1 MKIRIAG
8 TALALA
14 FTAACGGGEN
24 ASSGQAAAADS
35 APPAADGGMAGMEGM
50 PGMGGGQQDDMTAQ
64 MQAHMQSMRGA
75 SGDSLVAMLPMHR
88 QMAAN
93 MLARMNREMSQMN
106 MPADAAWTA
115 TADSVRQDL
124 TRMPEMDASEAQALM
139 PQHEARLSRL
149 MEMHRSMMGEMKM

>member
-1 MKIRIAG
+1 MKIR
-8 TALALA
+8 TAATWLVLAV
-14 FTAACGGGEN
+14 TAACGGGEG

-35 APPAADGGMAGMEGM
+35 AAPAADTAGAGMEGM
-50 PGMGGGQQDDMTAQ
+50 PGMGGTQQGDMAAQ

-75 SGDSLVAMLPMHR
+75 SGDSLMAMLPMHR

-93 MLARMNREMSQMN
+93 MLAQMNREMSQMN

-124 TRMPEMDASEAQALM
+124 TGMPEMAASELQALM
-139 PQHEARLSRL
+139 PRHEARLARL
-149 MEMHRSMMGEMKM
+149 MEMHRAMMGAMKM